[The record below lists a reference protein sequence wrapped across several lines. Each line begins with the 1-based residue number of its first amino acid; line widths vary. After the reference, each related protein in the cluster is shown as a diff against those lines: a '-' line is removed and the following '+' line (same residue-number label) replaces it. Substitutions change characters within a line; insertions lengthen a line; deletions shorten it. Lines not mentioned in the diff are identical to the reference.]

1 MRQDTEKAKRL
12 LKENGY
18 TCVLCKASQ
27 VISSMERGVKPL
39 LEFLDDEESYE
50 GYCASDKVVGKAAA
64 MIYVALQISE
74 LYTGVI
80 SRAAHE
86 VLKKHNI
93 TVYYDEE
100 VDIILRRDKQD
111 ICPME
116 KTTRDIDDIDE
127 AIYAI
132 RIRLTELQHINK

>member
-1 MRQDTEKAKRL
+1 MRQDTEKAKLL

-18 TCVLCKASQ
+18 TCVLCKGSKTL
-27 VISSMERGVKPL
+27 SSMERGVKPL
-39 LEFLDDEESYE
+39 LKFLDDEENYE
-50 GYCASDKVVGKAAA
+50 GYCAADKVVGKAAA
-64 MIYVALQISE
+64 MIYAALQISE
-74 LYTGVI
+74 LYTGII

-93 TVYYDEE
+93 MVFYDEE
-100 VDIILRRDKQD
+100 VDTILRRDKQD

-127 AIYAI
+127 AISAI
-132 RIRLTELQHINK
+132 RIRLSIL